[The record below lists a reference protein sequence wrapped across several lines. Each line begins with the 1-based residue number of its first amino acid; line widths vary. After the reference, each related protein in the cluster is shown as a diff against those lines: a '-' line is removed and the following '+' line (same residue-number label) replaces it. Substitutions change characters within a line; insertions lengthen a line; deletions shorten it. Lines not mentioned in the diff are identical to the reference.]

1 MMRLALL
8 SDIHGNEIA
17 LEAVLAD
24 IDACGGVDG
33 YWVLGDVAAIGYA
46 PVAVIERL
54 AKLPGA
60 LFARGNTDRYIVTGA
75 RPAPTFADVRADL
88 ALLETLVEV
97 EQTFSWTLGAVSA
110 TGWLPWL
117 ASFPLEQR
125 LTLPDG
131 TRLLGVHAA
140 PGRDDGPG
148 IHPGLDDG
156 QLAAVLS
163 GSGADLVC
171 VGHTHV
177 PLDRSVDGVRVVNL
191 GSIGNPTTA
200 DLRAG
205 YGLLEAGPN
214 GCRVELRRVD
224 YDRREVIAA
233 IERSRQPTAS
243 YLIQFMKG
251 EMRSR
256 WA

>member
-1 MMRLALL
+1 MRLALL

-33 YWVLGDVAAIGYA
+33 YWILGDLAAIGYA
-46 PVAVIERL
+46 PVAVIERV
-54 AKLPGA
+54 ATLPGA
-60 LFARGNTDRYIVTGA
+60 SFVRGNTDRYVVSGD
-75 RPAPTFADVRADL
+75 RPSPSLADVRTDH

-97 EQTFSWTLGAVSA
+97 ERTFSWTLGAITA

-117 ASFPLEQR
+117 ASLPLEQR

-148 IHPGLDDG
+148 IHRGIDDAE
-156 QLAAVLS
+156 LASMLR
-163 GSGADLVC
+163 GCDADLVC

-200 DLRAG
+200 DLRAT
-205 YGLLEAGPN
+205 YGLLDASPG
-214 GCRVELRRVD
+214 GCGLEVRRVD
-224 YDRREVIAA
+224 YDRRAVIAA

-243 YLIQFMKG
+243 YLVGFMRG
-251 EMRSR
+251 ERRSR